1 MKSHPYSILVAA
13 SAIFLYGC
21 PNREAQRE
29 AAIQRELLSDT
40 TIPVTFITPKIERVE
55 RGIEINGP
63 LKTLDEVT
71 VGSRI
76 AGRLVFVSVQ
86 DGSAVR
92 AGQTIAQV
100 DTSSIYAQMQQ
111 AQAGVAAAESALS
124 QARIQAR
131 VTPEQSAA
139 AIKQAEAGLAQA
151 KSRLDL
157 VRKGAREQE
166 KAQAR
171 ERVNGAESAMNK
183 ARADLDRAKRLYQQD
198 AIAAAEVEAA
208 QLEYDTALANYRSA
222 VEAYNMI
229 LEGSRPEEIRV
240 AEDAVRAAE
249 EQLRSARANA
259 MLDAVAQ
266 ERVRQTEANLRQAR
280 AQLDIARQQLNDAS
294 VVSPIDGFVSGTP
307 AKTGQV
313 VSPGTPIAKIVGLN
327 SVYFEGM
334 IPEKEI
340 ARVKI
345 GQPAIVRVDAFPDM
359 EFEGSVIA
367 IRPEAEQLGRLFA
380 ARIAVS
386 SGRGMLKPGMFA
398 KAWLTISSQDDAV
411 LVPREAI
418 KIEDGKEFV
427 FIGDGDKAKRVEVTT
442 GLSKDGWVQVSGLPP
457 TAKVILGGK
466 DTVREGDTIREDK
479 PAEREA

>member
-1 MKSHPYSILVAA
+1 MKNWMYFGAMAVCALL
-13 SAIFLYGC
+13 LYGC

-29 AAIQRELLSDT
+29 AAIQRELLSDAT
-40 TIPVTFITPKIERVE
+40 VPVTFVKPKIERVE
-55 RGIEINGP
+55 SGIEINGP

-71 VGSRI
+71 VGSKL
-76 AGRLVFVSVQ
+76 GGKLVFVSVQ
-86 DGSAVR
+86 DGSPVR

-100 DTSSIYAQMQQ
+100 DASAIYAQLQQ
-111 AQAGVAAAESALS
+111 AQAGVVAAESALS

-139 AIKQAEAGLAQA
+139 AVNQAEAALAQA
-151 KSRLDL
+151 KSRLEL
-157 VRKGAREQE
+157 VRKGARDQE

-171 ERVNGAESAMNK
+171 ERVKSAESAMNK
-183 ARADLDRAKRLYQQD
+183 AKTDLDRAKRLYQQD

-208 QLEYDTALANYRSA
+208 QLQYDTAVANYRSA
-222 VEAYNMI
+222 VEAYDMI
-229 LEGSRPEEIRV
+229 VEGSRPEEIRV

-249 EQLRSARANA
+249 EQLRAAKANA

-266 ERVRQTEANLRQAR
+266 ERVRQAEANLRQAV
-280 AQLDIARQQLNDAS
+280 AQLDIVKQQLADAS
-294 VVSPIDGFVSGTP
+294 IVSPIDGFVSGTP

-345 GQPAIVRVDAFPDM
+345 GQSAIVRVDAFPNM
-359 EFEGSVIA
+359 EFEGTVIA
-367 IRPEAEQLGRLFA
+367 IRPEAEELGRLFA

-386 SGRGMLKPGMFA
+386 NGRGMLKPGMFA
-398 KAWLTISSQDDAV
+398 KASLTLSAQDDAV
-411 LVPREAI
+411 LIPRDAI

-427 FIGDGDKAKRVEVTT
+427 FVRDGDKAKRIEVTT
-442 GLSKDGWVQVSGLPP
+442 GLSKDGWVQVFGLPP
-457 TAKVILGGK
+457 TSDVILGGK
-466 DTVREGDTIREDK
+466 ESVRDGDTIREDK
-479 PAEREA
+479 TPEREA